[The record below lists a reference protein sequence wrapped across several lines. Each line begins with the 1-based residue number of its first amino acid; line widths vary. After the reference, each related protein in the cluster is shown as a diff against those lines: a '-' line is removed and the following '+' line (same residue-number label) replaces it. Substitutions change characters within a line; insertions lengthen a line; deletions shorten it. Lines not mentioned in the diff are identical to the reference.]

1 MHKPGMGLEA
11 IRDARWLNKGRAR
24 GYLLL
29 LAVMNAAT
37 LVFLLATSRGGVDR
51 NGFLLGTDF
60 LSFWTAG
67 HMLHTHGA
75 IYDIAAHTAAQ
86 QAYFAQEGAFTAF
99 FYPPSFLPFCY
110 PLGWLDYF
118 PALAL
123 WLVATGG
130 LFVFAA
136 SRWLRQTP
144 TGIPALVLLAAF
156 PPVLITITHGQ
167 TSFLVAGLL
176 GLGAYLVRRSPYV
189 AGALFGL
196 ATIKPQFGLLIPIVL
211 LLTGE
216 WRVIAAAV
224 TSALAL
230 ALLATGLFGIETW
243 AAWSAISGEA
253 HRAMNE
259 GAVGYAKMMSPF
271 AAAMLLGAPSG
282 AAYALQGVVSVAV
295 AGAIA
300 AASWRRA
307 YTPALAALMLAGT
320 PLVTPFVL
328 DYDMVL
334 LAFPLIWLAGQGFGP
349 WEKTALTLA
358 FIAPTFARP
367 LAMNLGV
374 PLMPL
379 VLIALFAVLWRRVTA
394 QPPSMA
400 AGSLAAG
407 SALPLR

>member
-1 MHKPGMGLEA
+1 MLLPAMHKPGMGLEA

-29 LAVMNAAT
+29 LAVMNVAT

-75 IYDIAAHTAAQ
+75 VYDIAVHTAAQ

-110 PLGWLDYF
+110 PLGWLGYF

-123 WLVATGG
+123 WLCLTGA
-130 LFVFAA
+130 LYVFAA
-136 SRWLRQTP
+136 CRWLRETP
-144 TGIPALVLLAAF
+144 TGIPWLVLLAAF

-176 GLGAYLVRRSPYV
+176 GLGAYLVRRSPYI

-224 TSALAL
+224 TSALVL
-230 ALLATGLFGIETW
+230 ALVATGLFGIETW
-243 AAWSAISGEA
+243 TAWSAIGGEA
-253 HRAMNE
+253 QRAMNE

-295 AGAIA
+295 AGAVA
-300 AASWRRA
+300 AASWQRA
-307 YTPALAALMLAGT
+307 YTPALAALMLAGA
-320 PLVTPFVL
+320 PLATPFVL

-334 LAFPLIWLAGQGFGP
+334 LTFPLIWLAGQGFGP
-349 WEKTALTLA
+349 WEKAALALA

-374 PLMPL
+374 PIMPL
-379 VLIALFAVLWRRVTA
+379 ALIALFAVLWRCVASETK
-394 QPPSMA
+394 
-400 AGSLAAG
+400 AG
-407 SALPLR
+407 ALP